1 MTNPVPRS
9 PAFATAAL
17 TVALA
22 YGACGSGCTSRAE
35 PQASAVGAAMATGS
49 DELVTEIVAEQFVPP
64 EPGSGAPGRYVPAG
78 RLSEGDVVHYTIRV
92 RNPGPQPVTRV
103 QVTKRLPLGVH
114 YVEGSAA
121 GPDARVEF
129 SVDGG
134 ATFVGRAPEPGFTHL
149 RWTLHRPL
157 LPGATALL
165 RFRASFR

>member
-1 MTNPVPRS
+1 MRSPVPR
-9 PAFATAAL
+9 PAAYAAAAL
-17 TVALA
+17 AVALA
-22 YGACGSGCTSRAE
+22 SVACGSGCTSRAE
-35 PQASAVGAAMATGS
+35 PQASAVGAAIATGS

-64 EPGSGAPGRYVPAG
+64 EPGSGAPGRYVAAG

-92 RNPGPQPVTRV
+92 RNPGQAPVTGV
-103 QVTKRLPLGVH
+103 QVTKQLPLGVH

-134 ATFVGRAPEPGFTHL
+134 LTFLARAPEPGFTHL

-157 LPGATALL
+157 QPGATALL